1 METFKFQFPVSALNQ
16 LIDQSNHKNSRNE
29 FRRFFL
35 PYEVDKGFNLR
46 EPVLCVDICR

>member
-29 FRRFFL
+29 SYLMRLTRALICVNQFH
-35 PYEVDKGFNLR
+35 
-46 EPVLCVDICR
+46 VLISVVE